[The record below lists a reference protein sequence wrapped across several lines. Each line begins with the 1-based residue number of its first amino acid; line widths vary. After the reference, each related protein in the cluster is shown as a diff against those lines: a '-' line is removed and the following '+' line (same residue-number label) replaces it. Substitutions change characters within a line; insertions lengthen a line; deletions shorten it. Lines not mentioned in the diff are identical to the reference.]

1 MLSVLGSI
9 GLGLVW
15 GWMLVRR
22 VRGARWPLVLRML
35 LWLVVQAV
43 LVARLASP
51 QLVVWFAISVLASAL
66 VCRAWIR
73 RLVQRYDTA

>member
-1 MLSVLGSI
+1 VLSILGSI

-15 GWMLVRR
+15 GWVLVRR
-22 VRGARWPLVLRML
+22 LRGARWPLVVRML

-43 LVARLASP
+43 LVAKLASP

-66 VCRAWIR
+66 VCHAWIR
-73 RLVQRYDTA
+73 MLVLRYDSA

>member
-1 MLSVLGSI
+1 VLSIAGSI

-15 GWMLVRR
+15 GWLVVRR

-35 LWLVVQAV
+35 LWLAVQAV

-51 QLVVWFAISVLASAL
+51 QLVAWFAISVLVSAL
-66 VCRAWIR
+66 VCHTWLR
-73 RLVQRYDTA
+73 RLEQRYSSA